1 MAGAI
6 IGGSIAAAGSLAG
19 AGMGMA
25 SSSAANAANKKMM
38 EQIWAIAQQGAAPY
52 QKFGKAGMEMYMRM
66 LPQIL
71 AQSGYQQFTPEMYK
85 ESPLYTPMVRNL
97 AELQATP
104 GYQFQLE
111 QGQKQLDQSA
121 AARGGL
127 LSGAQM
133 QAAQQFGQKQ
143 AATGFQDAW
152 QRAQN
157 AYLNAFNV
165 YNQGQAAQRAGAG
178 QQANILGD
186 ITKTGYNAAMGPASV
201 AQGMFQPMAQSN
213 LATGENMAN
222 IGMAGGRALGN
233 LGGSLFS
240 SMYNSGGSIGGIP
253 SAAFKGSTAGIPNS
267 QWAEAVGPGMY
278 GM

>member
-1 MAGAI
+1 MTGAAIAAAG
-6 IGGSIAAAGSLAG
+6 IGAAGSLAS

-25 SSSAANAANKKMM
+25 SSSAANKANQKMM
-38 EQIWAIAQQGAAPY
+38 EQIWAIAQRGAQPY
-52 QKFGKAGMEMYMRM
+52 QKFGKAGMQMYQQL

-71 AQSGYQQFTPEMYK
+71 AQSQYQQFTPEMYQQ
-85 ESPLYTPMVRNL
+85 SPLYTPMVRNL

-127 LSGAQM
+127 LSGAQL

-157 AYLNAFNV
+157 AYMNAFNT
-165 YNQGQAAQRAGAG
+165 YNAGQTAQRAGAL
-178 QQANILGD
+178 QQSNILGD
-186 ITKTGYNAAMGPASV
+186 ISKMGYTAAMGPVLA
-201 AQGMFQPMAQSN
+201 AQGVAGDAMRSN
-213 LATGENMAN
+213 TTNAIMQGEGYGAMGTAAN
-222 IGMAGGRALGN
+222 QFVGGVYNAGKNAGWWGG
-233 LGGSLFS
+233 GGSNQLPTGMMPMF
-240 SMYNSGGSIGGIP
+240 GQDPG
-253 SAAFKGSTAGIPNS
+253 KGSL
-267 QWAEAVGPGMY
+267 
-278 GM
+278 

>member
-1 MAGAI
+1 MTGAAIAAAG
-6 IGGSIAAAGSLAG
+6 IGAAGSLAG

-25 SSSAANAANKKMM
+25 SSSAANKANQKMM
-38 EQIWAIAQQGAAPY
+38 ERIWAISQQNAQPY
-52 QKFGKAGMEMYMRM
+52 QRFGKAGMQMYQQM

-71 AQSGYQQFTPEMYK
+71 AQSQYQQFTPEMYK

-104 GYQFQLE
+104 GYQFQLQ

-121 AARGGL
+121 AARGGM

-157 AYLNAFNV
+157 AYINAFNT
-165 YNQGQAAQRAGAG
+165 YNAGQSAQRAGAL
-178 QQANILGD
+178 QQSNILSG
-186 ITKTGYNAAMGPASV
+186 ITDLGYKSGQAPVLAAQGVAGPAMASNTY
-201 AQGMFQPMAQSN
+201 AGNQQGNAYGVMGS
-213 LATGENMAN
+213 T
-222 IGMAGGRALGN
+222 LGN
-233 LGGSLFS
+233 LGAFAANQYDRRPVS
-240 SMYNSGGSIGGIP
+240 SYGGDNIP
-253 SAAFKGSTAGIPNS
+253 PAG
-267 QWAEAVGPGMY
+267 
-278 GM
+278 

>member
-25 SSSAANAANKKMM
+25 SSSAANKANQKMM
-38 EQIWAIAQQGAAPY
+38 EQIWAIAQRGAQPY
-52 QKFGKAGMEMYMRM
+52 QKFGKAGMQMYQQM

-71 AQSGYQQFTPEMYK
+71 AQSQYQQFTPEMYK

-104 GYQFQLE
+104 GYQFQVQ

-121 AARGGL
+121 AARGGM
-127 LSGAQM
+127 LSGAQL
-133 QAAQQFGQKQ
+133 QASQQFGQKQ

-152 QRAQN
+152 KRAQD
-157 AYLNAFNV
+157 AYVNAFNV
-165 YNQGQAAQRAGAG
+165 HNQTQTGQRTGAG
-178 QQANILGD
+178 QQANILND

-201 AQGMFQPMAQSN
+201 AQGMFQPMAGSN
-213 LATGENMAN
+213 VATGENMAN
-222 IGMAGGRALGN
+222 LGLAGGRALGN
-233 LGGSLFS
+233 YGGSLFNS
-240 SMYNSGGSIGGIP
+240 LYNSGNQAQLPVGMMPMFGQNPSGG
-253 SAAFKGSTAGIPNS
+253 
-267 QWAEAVGPGMY
+267 M
-278 GM
+278 

>member
-1 MAGAI
+1 MPVGAA
-6 IGGSIAAAGSLAG
+6 IGAVGSIAG
-19 AGMGMA
+19 AGLSAA
-25 SSSAANAANKKMM
+25 SSSAAASQNRKMM
-38 EQIWAIAQQGAAPY
+38 EQIWALSQQQAAPY
-52 QKFGKAGMEMYMRM
+52 QKFGKAGMKMYQQM

-71 AQSGYQQFTPEMYK
+71 AQSQYQQFTPEMYK

-104 GYQFQLE
+104 GYQFQLQ

-127 LSGAQM
+127 LSGAQL

-157 AYLNAFNV
+157 AYINAFNV
-165 YNQGQAAQRAGAG
+165 HNQMQTGQRAGAG

-186 ITKTGYNAAMGPASV
+186 ITKTGYNAAMGPTSI

-233 LGGSLFS
+233 YGGSLFNN
-240 SMYNSGGSIGGIP
+240 MYNSGGNVGGIP
-253 SAAFKGSTAGIPNS
+253 SGSIGGSTAGIPNS

-278 GM
+278 G

>member
-6 IGGSIAAAGSLAG
+6 TAATIGAVGSLGA

-25 SSSAANAANKKMM
+25 SSSAANAANQRMM

-52 QKFGKAGMEMYMRM
+52 QKFGKAGMQMYQKM

-71 AQSGYQQFTPEMYK
+71 AQSQYQQFTPEMYAQ
-85 ESPLYTPMVRNL
+85 SPLYTPMVRNL

-111 QGQKQLDQSA
+111 QGQKQLNQSA

-127 LSGAQM
+127 LSGAQL

-157 AYLNAFNV
+157 AYMNAFNT
-165 YNQGQAAQRAGAG
+165 YNAGQTAQRAGAL
-178 QQANILGD
+178 QQSNILGD
-186 ITKTGYNAAMGPASV
+186 ISKMGYQAAMGPVLA
-201 AQGMFQPMAQSN
+201 AQGVAGDAMRSN
-213 LATGENMAN
+213 TANAVMQGEGYA
-222 IGMAGGRALGN
+222 AGAGALGN
-233 LGGSLFS
+233 LTGSIYNTGKNQGWWGGSSNQLPTGMMPMF
-240 SMYNSGGSIGGIP
+240 GQDPG
-253 SAAFKGSTAGIPNS
+253 KGSL
-267 QWAEAVGPGMY
+267 
-278 GM
+278 